1 MADKRSAALT
11 YSTAQL
17 EVINERAA
25 KRLIAEHYNTH
36 HRPQEPTMEEIF
48 GKHTPEWEPDLITR
62 HRVGDFHDARRFV
75 DYRWHCKCNRAS
87 SRTGRYYDDPDGAF
101 RAFLEHK
108 YDCEWYAPPAR
119 FKRLVDSLAF
129 KAICAILVING
140 VMLLFYWIATLL
152 IN

>member
-1 MADKRSAALT
+1 MADNKRSAALT

-25 KRLIAEHYNTH
+25 KRLITH

-48 GKHTPEWEPDLITR
+48 GKHTPEWEPDLITG

-75 DYRWHCKCNRAS
+75 DYRWHCKCN
-87 SRTGRYYDDPDGAF
+87 RTGRYYDDPDGAF

-129 KAICAILVING
+129 KSFKAICAILVING
-140 VMLLFYWIATLL
+140 VALLFYWITTLL